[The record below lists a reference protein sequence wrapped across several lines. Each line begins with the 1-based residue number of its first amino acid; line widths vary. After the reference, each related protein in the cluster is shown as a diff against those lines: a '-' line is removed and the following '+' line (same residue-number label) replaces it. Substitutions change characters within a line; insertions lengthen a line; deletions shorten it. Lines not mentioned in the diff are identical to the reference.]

1 MITAARRRQRPRAEQ
16 NPAYRLAR
24 HFINVFDGF

>member
-1 MITAARRRQRPRAEQ
+1 MITAARGPHGSRVEQ

-24 HFINVFDGF
+24 H